1 MKFFFTLFLAVLCAL
16 QGSVVQAKPR
26 LVLPPQTRDN
36 WRSIRTNH
44 LFVIGNADAEK
55 LRQVAAWLE
64 FFTPPS
70 HVSSHAMCSTHP
82 CPPP

>member
-16 QGSVVQAKPR
+16 QSSVVQAKPR
-26 LVLPPQTRDN
+26 LLQPQTRDN

-55 LRQVAAWLE
+55 LRQVAAWAA
-64 FFTPPS
+64 
-70 HVSSHAMCSTHP
+70 SSRDMSMSN
-82 CPPP
+82 